1 MVGGMGMLSGDD
13 GSLALSASGSSG
25 GGEGSMA
32 PPSLLAPSLIGGHS
46 NGWTGAPGGE
56 DLQLNDLGG
65 LDFSF
70 DSFIDFKEDEGVIP

>member
-1 MVGGMGMLSGDD
+1 MLSGDD

-32 PPSLLAPSLIGGHS
+32 PPSLLAPSLIAG
-46 NGWTGAPGGE
+46 NGNGYGE

-70 DSFIDFKEDEGVIP
+70 DTFIDFKEDDGALP